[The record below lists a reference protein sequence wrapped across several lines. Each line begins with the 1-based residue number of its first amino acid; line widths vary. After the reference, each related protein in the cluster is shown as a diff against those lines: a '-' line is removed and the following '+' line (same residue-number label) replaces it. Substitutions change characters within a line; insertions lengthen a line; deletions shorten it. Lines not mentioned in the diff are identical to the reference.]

1 MRTRYQT
8 GHGFAEMWRVTPNT
22 WVLHLLYVQPK
33 HRNGGEATCLVEQV
47 LKDADKDGVTIGLQV
62 AGDIDGENALTDAQ
76 LTVWYQK
83 FGFVHDD
90 RFQQPGRLIR
100 LPKEKK

>member
-1 MRTRYQT
+1 VRTRYQT
-8 GHGFAEMWRVTPNT
+8 EHGFAEMWRVTQDT
-22 WVLHLLYVQPK
+22 WVMHLLYVQPK
-33 HRNGGEATCLVEQV
+33 HRKGGEATRLVEQV
-47 LKDADKDGVTIGLQV
+47 LEDADRSGVTVGLQV

-76 LTVWYQK
+76 LMVWYQK

-100 LPKEKK
+100 PPKEKK